1 MLRIWGRLS
10 SINVQKVVWCADEL
24 DLPYERTEAGGTFG
38 VVDTPQ
44 YLAMN
49 PNGLVPL
56 IEDDGFVLWESNA
69 IVRYLAAR
77 HGEGSLWPIDLRL
90 RAEADRWMDWQNF
103 TYWPAMLAAFRGLVR
118 TAPKRS
124 ATPRPSRL
132 PAASRKQRRPFLRR
146 ISPPASMWQALRLP
160 WAISRLRWQRSAGSA
175 CPLNMKSGLT
185 CGAGSNG
192 CAHATAWPE
201 CFRCRWPDAPWSAA
215 PMPHKLHGWV

>member
-77 HGEGSLWPIDLRL
+77 HGEGSLWPTDLRL

-118 TAPKRS
+118 TAPEERDS
-124 ATPRPSRL
+124 QAIE
-132 PAASRKQRRPFLRR
+132 ASRRKSETAAAILEAHLATREYVAGAAFTMGDIPVALATQRWFGVPLEHEERPNLRR
-146 ISPPASMWQALRLP
+146 WIE
-160 WAISRLRWQRSAGSA
+160 RLRARNGAARVLSL
-175 CPLNMKSGLT
+175 PLT
-185 CGAGSNG
+185 
-192 CAHATAWPE
+192 
-201 CFRCRWPDAPWSAA
+201 
-215 PMPHKLHGWV
+215 